1 MFTLVAIILVLVIL
15 NALYVAAEFA
25 TVSVRAIRIQA
36 LAEGGNKT
44 AQRLLPHLTDAAS
57 LDRYVA
63 ACQIGITASSLLLG
77 AFGQA
82 KLAAFIEPWLV
93 GLAIVEVETAASIT
107 ATTILILLT
116 AFQVVLGEL
125 LPKSIALRFPEKV
138 SLTLVYPMLASLW
151 LYSWFI
157 KVLNGTGTWFLTLLK
172 VPVGGH
178 RHIHSPEELEQ
189 LVNHGAE
196 AGAFDEGEY
205 KLLTRVFRFQ
215 DHTALDLMVPRL
227 EVVGIDLASPLE
239 ESLQIMEDSG
249 HTRFPLMDGDL
260 DRIEG
265 YVHLKEVTTALA
277 GGTLTDLRQLL
288 RPAIFA
294 PSSLGVAAL
303 FETMRRKRGHLV
315 FLLDEFGGTKG
326 IVTMEDVLRQ
336 IVGEIQDEFGGRERE
351 VLRRDGAELVVGGQ
365 MLLNHLIEE
374 LGVPF
379 QEAPTNTVG
388 GLVLHVLGRPAEVGE
403 NVIFE
408 KLKFTVL
415 ETRGKRV
422 VKVRVSHV

>member
-1 MFTLVAIILVLVIL
+1 MLTIILIILVLVIF

-25 TVSVRAIRIQA
+25 TVSVRSIRIQA
-36 LAEGGNKT
+36 IAESGNKT
-44 AQRLLPHLTDAAS
+44 AQRLLPHLTDAGS

-82 KLAAFIEPWLV
+82 KLAAFIAPWLI
-93 GLAIVEVETAASIT
+93 GLDVVEVDTAASIT
-107 ATTILILLT
+107 ATSILILLT

-125 LPKSIALRFPEKV
+125 LPKAIALRFPEKV
-138 SLTLVYPMLASLW
+138 SLALVYPMLASLW

-157 KVLNGTGTWFLTLLK
+157 KVLNGTGTWFLRLMK

-205 KLLTRVFRFQ
+205 KLLTRVFRFK
-215 DHTALDLMVPRL
+215 DHTAQDLMVPRL
-227 EVVGIDLASPLE
+227 EVVGINLESTLE
-239 ESLQIMEDSG
+239 ESLQIMESSA
-249 HTRFPLMDGDL
+249 HTRFPLMDGNL
-260 DRIEG
+260 DKIEG
-265 YVHLKEVTTALA
+265 YVHLKDVTSALA
-277 GGTLTDLRQLL
+277 DGTLTDLRQLL

-294 PSSLGVAAL
+294 PSSLGVEAL
-303 FETMRRKRGHLV
+303 FEMMRRERGHLA

-351 VLRRDGAELVVGGQ
+351 ILEKDTDVLMVSGQ
-365 MLLNHLIEE
+365 MLLNHLTQEV
-374 LGVPF
+374 GVSF
-379 QEAPTNTVG
+379 KETPTNTVG
-388 GLVLHVLGRPAEVGE
+388 GLVLHTLGRPAEVGE
-403 NVIFE
+403 DVVYE
-408 KLKFTVL
+408 GLRFTVL
-415 ETRGKRV
+415 EIQGKRV
-422 VKVRVSHV
+422 AKVKVSHV